1 MPVLLFVCTANLCR
15 SPMAEQ
21 LARPLLTQGSLADWQ
36 VASAGTW
43 TRDGLQPD
51 RATQQ
56 VVRELGGDLSRHRSR
71 LLREA
76 NIASADVVLVMEAN
90 QREALQAEFPAHA
103 AKVHLLSA
111 LAGQTFD
118 IVDPSGEDIEAYRRV
133 AGQIRDLLTYGLACL
148 PTLADQGGEVS

>member
-1 MPVLLFVCTANLCR
+1 MPALLFVCTANLCR

-21 LARPLLTQGSLADWQ
+21 LARALLVQAGLADWQ
-36 VASAGTW
+36 VTSAGTW
-43 TRDGLQPD
+43 TRDGLCPD
-51 RATQQ
+51 RLTQQ
-56 VVRELGGDLSRHRSR
+56 VICELEGDLARHRSR

-76 NIASADVVLVMEAN
+76 DIASADLVLVMEAN

-118 IVDPSGEDIEAYRRV
+118 IVDPSGGNLDEYRRV
-133 AGQIRDLLTYGLACL
+133 AGQLRDLLTYGLARI
-148 PTLADQGGEVS
+148 PALAQEGGLS

>member
-1 MPVLLFVCTANLCR
+1 MPSLLFVCTANLCR

-21 LARPLLTQGSLADWQ
+21 LARTRLAQAGLPDWQ

-43 TRDGLQPD
+43 TRDGLRPD
-51 RATQQ
+51 RATLQ
-56 VVRELGGDLSRHRSR
+56 VIRELGGDLSRHRSR

-76 NIASADVVLVMEAN
+76 DIASADLVLVMEAN

-118 IVDPSGEDIEAYRRV
+118 IVDPSGQDMEAYRRV
-133 AGQIRDLLTYGLACL
+133 AGQIRDLLTYGLEHIPAL
-148 PTLADQGGEVS
+148 TQGGDLA

>member
-1 MPVLLFVCTANLCR
+1 MPSLLFVCTANLCR

-21 LARPLLTQGSLADWQ
+21 LARALLMQAGLPDWQ

-43 TRDGLQPD
+43 TRDGLRPD
-51 RATQQ
+51 RATLQ
-56 VVRELGGDLSRHRSR
+56 VIHELGGDLARHRSR

-76 NIASADVVLVMEAN
+76 DMVSADLVLVMEAN

-111 LAGQTFD
+111 LAGQEFD
-118 IVDPSGEDIEAYRRV
+118 IVDPSGQDLEAYRRV
-133 AGQIRDLLTYGLACL
+133 AGQLRDLLTYGLARI
-148 PTLADQGGEVS
+148 PALAQSGDLS

>member
-21 LARPLLTQGSLADWQ
+21 LAHTSLPQAGLADWQ
-36 VASAGTW
+36 VTSAGTW
-43 TRDGLQPD
+43 TRDGLRPD
-51 RATQQ
+51 HLTLQ
-56 VVRELGGDLSRHRSR
+56 VIRELGGDLSRHRSR

-76 NIASADVVLVMEAN
+76 DMVSADLVLVMEAN

-111 LAGQTFD
+111 LAGQEFD
-118 IVDPSGEDIEAYRRV
+118 IVDPSGGALDEYRRV
-133 AGQIRDLLTYGLACL
+133 AGQLRDLLTYGLEHIPA
-148 PTLADQGGEVS
+148 LAQNGDLA